1 MPHPDPA
8 ATVIAL
14 RPTSDRFEVLVV
26 KRNPRGFFGS
36 LVVFPGGR
44 VDEVDT
50 VGGSDPFSESA
61 HRRAAIRELAEEAG
75 LALTDQGIRAV
86 GGVKGDGFYEWLHR
100 ENLTIDPS
108 QLVLI
113 SRWVT
118 PEEAPRRF
126 DTIFYLLAVEDPP
139 EVSIDADELLD
150 HRWVT
155 PEYALKRYE
164 VGDWPMWLP
173 TLAHLRWLAKRS
185 SVDDALRSASGADGR
200 TLIEPRRVED
210 GSLVPIHLPSELS

>member
-1 MPHPDPA
+1 MPVPDPA
-8 ATVIAL
+8 ATVISL
-14 RPTSDRFEVLVV
+14 REGPEGFEVLMV

-44 VDEVDT
+44 VDDVDCRNGEPT
-50 VGGSDPFSESA
+50 TSESA

-75 LALTDQGIRAV
+75 FVVTDRGILGA
-86 GGVKGDGFYEWLHR
+86 GGVKDADFYEWLTR
-100 ENLTIDPS
+100 RGLRMDPS
-108 QLVLI
+108 ALVLV

-126 DTIFYLLAVEDPP
+126 DTRFYLLACNESPDVA
-139 EVSIDADELLD
+139 IDDDELVG

-155 PEYALKRYE
+155 PQEALARHDN
-164 VGDWPMWLP
+164 GDWPMWLP
-173 TLAHLRWLAKRS
+173 TTAHLRWLAKRS
-185 SVDDALRSASGADGR
+185 SIEQAIDSARGADGR

-210 GSLVPIHLPSELS
+210 GSIVPIHLPAERV